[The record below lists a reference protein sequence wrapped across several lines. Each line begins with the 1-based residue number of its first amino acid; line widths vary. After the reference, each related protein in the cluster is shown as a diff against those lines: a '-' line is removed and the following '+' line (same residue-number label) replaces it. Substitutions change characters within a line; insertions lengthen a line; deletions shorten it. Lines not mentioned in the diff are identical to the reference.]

1 MIFKSNFSKKIAKTT
16 VLSIGLILGSLTGF
30 NSINVASYNEAYKA
44 EKEIKADWLN
54 KNSNIE
60 SIKPAYDSYDY
71 TLEQYQKDQA
81 FFSEVFKK
89 DFYYQGYQDK
99 IRTGYIDYANSSIIE
114 YLTVYKTYNGNA
126 DTIKAQK
133 KLNHEWV
140 NGTIDSGKYYS
151 LYKKNK
157 FHHDNNHVREARNN
171 LMYYANFKNKFLGTN
186 TDNNIENF
194 NLLFK
199 TNNLPEFIFKMS
211 DVEKNS
217 EQNMAAHLK
226 KDNELAE
233 KNIEEQNKDFYI
245 FLEKY
250 KRNTLNEQE
259 KYNFFKTL
267 NFINYTMNQKIKLQN
282 KTYKYLNLT
291 YKNQYF
297 GMMFDTI
304 NYSTKYYDHI
314 NEDIAIDKNLSN
326 AEKNDLS
333 TGI

>member
-99 IRTGYIDYANSSIIE
+99 TRTGYIDYANSSIIE

-157 FHHDNNHVREARNN
+157 LHNDNNIINYKNN
-171 LMYYANFKNKFLGTN
+171 LMYYANFKSDFLGTN
-186 TDNNIENF
+186 TDKNIENF

-199 TNNLPEFIFKMS
+199 KNNLPEFIFKIS
-211 DVEKNS
+211 DIEKNS
-217 EQNMAAHLK
+217 EQNMVAHIK
-226 KDNELAE
+226 NDNDLAE
-233 KNIEEQNKDFYI
+233 KNIEEQNKDFYL

-250 KRNTLNEQE
+250 KSNTLNEQE
-259 KYNFFKTL
+259 KYSFFKIL
-267 NFINYTMNQKIKLQN
+267 NFINYTMNQKINLQN
-282 KTYKYLNLT
+282 KTYKYLHLVE
-291 YKNQYF
+291 KNQYF
-297 GMMFDTI
+297 GIMLETI
-304 NYSTKYYDHI
+304 YYSTKYYEHI
-314 NEDIAIDKNLSN
+314 NENIAIDKSLSN
-326 AEKNDLS
+326 AERNDLN
-333 TGI
+333 TNL